1 MASEAAAVSSPDPVP
16 TGCRTFSF
24 DARKVAAARDLVPTD
39 TIAERVASAFKALS
53 HPTRVRIL
61 RALSGGELCVC
72 ELSEAVAMSVSATSH
87 QLSLLKSER
96 LVRSRSDGK
105 LVHYSLGD
113 RFVLELLEDCAQ
125 HVSEEEAPR

>member
-1 MASEAAAVSSPDPVP
+1 MASEAAQLSTPATAP
-16 TGCRTFSF
+16 TACRTFSV
-24 DARKVAAARDLVPTD
+24 DAQKVAAARELLPSDA
-39 TIAERVASAFKALS
+39 IAEHVASAFKALS

-72 ELSEAVAMSVSATSH
+72 ELSEAVGLSVSATSH
-87 QLSLLKSER
+87 QLSLLKGER

-113 RFVLELLEDCAQ
+113 RFVLALLEDCTR
-125 HVSEEEAPR
+125 HVSEEEGPR